1 VISIGERITM
11 PYPRP
16 RFVLDDPGRVVNPRR
31 ALRVLGTAELTTLAL
46 LLLNLVT
53 VHHRAISGVL
63 GPVHGLA
70 YTATIIAAMLVAGG
84 RSQVWL
90 RALVPGIGGLLAARA
105 VNPHPAPGD
114 PDPG

>member
-1 VISIGERITM
+1 MS
-11 PYPRP
+11 
-16 RFVLDDPGRVVNPRR
+16 PRR
-31 ALRVLGTAELTTLAL
+31 ALHVLGTAELTTLVL

-70 YTATIIAAMLVAGG
+70 YTTTIIAAMLLANG

-105 VNPHPAPGD
+105 VGSPRGAG
-114 PDPG
+114 GQEGTAE

>member
-1 VISIGERITM
+1 VS
-11 PYPRP
+11 
-16 RFVLDDPGRVVNPRR
+16 PRR
-31 ALRVLGTAELTTLAL
+31 VLHVLGTAELTTLAL

-53 VHHRAISGVL
+53 VHHRTISGIL

-70 YTATIIAAMLVAGG
+70 YTATIIAAVLLGNG

-105 VNPHPAPGD
+105 VSGQASPSR
-114 PDPG
+114 

>member
-1 VISIGERITM
+1 MS
-11 PYPRP
+11 
-16 RFVLDDPGRVVNPRR
+16 PRR
-31 ALRVLGTAELTTLAL
+31 VLHVLGTAELTTLAL

-53 VHHRAISGVL
+53 VHHRTISGIL

-70 YTATIIAAMLVAGG
+70 YTATIIAAVLLGNG

-105 VNPHPAPGD
+105 VSGQASPSR
-114 PDPG
+114 